1 MSALRT
7 TLAHIV
13 SVADVFYAAISASAA
28 VRSHHVPDTR
38 DLRILGIDENSP
50 SVAAMAHY

>member
-7 TLAHIV
+7 SLACLV
-13 SVADVFYAAISASAA
+13 SVADLFRAAVSASAA
-28 VRSHHVPDTR
+28 VRSHHVPDAR

>member
-7 TLAHIV
+7 SLACLV
-13 SVADVFYAAISASAA
+13 SVADLFRAAVSASAA
-28 VRSHHVPDTR
+28 VRSHHVPNAR